1 MRLEVKKHAYVF
13 GIVRSE
19 GIYFIEVDHLWQLL
33 PLHIHMRIKDGG
45 DCSRRDVVSFRN
57 GRECLVV
64 IFQIIK
70 DTVDGKSGNLH

>member
-1 MRLEVKKHAYVF
+1 MRLEVKKHAHVF

-19 GIYFIEVDHLWQLL
+19 GIYFIEVDHFRQFL
-33 PLHIHMRIKDGG
+33 PLHVHVRIKDGG
-45 DCSRRDVVSFRN
+45 DRSRRDIVSFRN

-70 DTVDGKSGNLH
+70 DVVDGKSGNLH